1 MCQLI
6 VYLMLQLGNSEDKN
20 QEMFFRFL
28 MGQLLRTNPKEKP
41 LRELFLQVYNRIT
54 VATQIRQS

>member
-20 QEMFFRFL
+20 QDMFFRFL
-28 MGQLLRTNPKEKP
+28 MGQLLRTNPKETP
-41 LRELFLQVYNRIT
+41 LRELVLQVYNRIT